1 MTYRIFSWGATAMAA
16 LMALAAPPVW
26 AATAPIAAE
35 ATHVEGAANVISV
48 RDAKTRPIAVGMK
61 FFEGDRIRTGAGVVE
76 IEFDTGDLIR
86 LDRDTDLTVQSLH
99 RDEQGSTFSIFNLA
113 IGRVKSAV
121 TKLADQRSKFEYR
134 TKTALCGVAGTPP
147 FIVGFEGRRTFVDLL
162 GQKGEPGAV
171 SVRGFDPAQSLV
183 TVLSGF
189 RTTVAPGLPPERP
202 CTPSGWSRL
211 NRALPFVTQPKKE
224 RPKEP
229 EGKAPPEKEKKEEE
243 PAKEEQP
250 AGEPKDEGGKPEE
263 PKDKKEPLAKEGIAP
278 APPPEGFKPPA
289 PAPVETL
296 ALDAITSRI
305 TKPRQVAPDQTQN
318 LESVQTQSSSSQG
331 VIGQNAEATGAAT
344 KPPPTVTV
352 DVQIQLK

>member
-1 MTYRIFSWGATAMAA
+1 MA
-16 LMALAAPPVW
+16 ALAAPSAW

-35 ATHVEGAANVISV
+35 ATHVEGAANVVSI
-48 RDAKTRPIAVGMK
+48 RDAKTRPIALGMK

-86 LDRDTDLTVQSLH
+86 VDRDTDLTVQSLH

-147 FIVGFEGRRTFVDLL
+147 FIVGFQGSRTFVDLL
-162 GQKGEPGAV
+162 GAKGEPGAV
-171 SVRGFDPAQSLV
+171 SVRGFDPAQTLV

-189 RTTVAPGLPPERP
+189 RTTVAPGLPPQPPFEISPDRF
-202 CTPSGWSRL
+202 RQL
-211 NRALPFVTQPKKE
+211 NRAIPFITQPKKE

-229 EGKAPPEKEKKEEE
+229 EAQAPPEKEKKEKEE

-250 AGEPKDEGGKPEE
+250 AGEPKAENGKEKEPEGKGE
-263 PKDKKEPLAKEGIAP
+263 PVAKDKPLAP
-278 APPPEGFKPPA
+278 LSPEGVKPPA
-289 PAPVETL
+289 PPPVETL

-331 VIGQNAEATGAAT
+331 VIGQNAEATGATT

-352 DVQIQLK
+352 DVQILLK